1 MSFLFS
7 TNHYLILE
15 ALYHFLI
22 KLINNLSVGFFKVI
36 NSSTFKVNSKNSLEN
51 PECFIITANADLT
64 NFPAF
69 SPPKLA
75 HKHSLANYALI

>member
-15 ALYHFLI
+15 ALYHFFI
-22 KLINNLSVGFFKVI
+22 KFINSLSVGFFWLI
-36 NSSTFKVNSKNSLEN
+36 NSSTFKVNSKNSLDT
-51 PECFIITANADLT
+51 PACLIITANAALT
-64 NFPAF
+64 NLPAF

-75 HKHSLANYALI
+75 HKHSFAN